1 MKKWQSRFLEAF
13 LAPLAASLVQP
24 VIFSKVK
31 GISGRVVRRAGRE
44 YMDKDFYFCSIL

>member
-13 LAPLAASLVQP
+13 LAPLATSLVQP

-44 YMDKDFYFCSIL
+44 YMDKEIYFCSIL